1 MHWRHFSAIQ
11 NFNPNGPGEGG
22 TAVKIPPELEEK
34 KKSMFKENQFN
45 LLASNMISVNRT
57 LKGEQLFQ
65 SFVFNFFSDVRMDGC
80 KKHDYSELGRLPKTS
95 IIIVFHNEAWSTL
108 IRSIHSIIN
117 RSPRELLEEIILV
130 DDCRLI
136 SEFLS

>member
-1 MHWRHFSAIQ
+1 MIIWQTVIISIDPFLIEWRHFSAIQ

-57 LKGEQLFQ
+57 LKGAF
-65 SFVFNFFSDVRMDGC
+65 FNAFFTWKSG
-80 KKHDYSELGRLPKTS
+80 SS
-95 IIIVFHNEAWSTL
+95 IWWE
-108 IRSIHSIIN
+108 R
-117 RSPRELLEEIILV
+117 
-130 DDCRLI
+130 C
-136 SEFLS
+136 